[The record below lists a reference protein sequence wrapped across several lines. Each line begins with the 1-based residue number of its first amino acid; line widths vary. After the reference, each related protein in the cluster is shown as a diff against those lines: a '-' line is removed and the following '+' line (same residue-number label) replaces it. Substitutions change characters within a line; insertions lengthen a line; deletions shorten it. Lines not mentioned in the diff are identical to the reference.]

1 MTPVL
6 MIPAPTSYN
15 SPFSSNCNIN
25 FDYLNLAK
33 SILGL
38 TWRTL
43 LVSAVEEGIEI
54 CVSILAVGIVI
65 YFKLHFV

>member
-25 FDYLNLAK
+25 FDYLNLVK

-54 CVSILAVGIVI
+54 RV
-65 YFKLHFV
+65 